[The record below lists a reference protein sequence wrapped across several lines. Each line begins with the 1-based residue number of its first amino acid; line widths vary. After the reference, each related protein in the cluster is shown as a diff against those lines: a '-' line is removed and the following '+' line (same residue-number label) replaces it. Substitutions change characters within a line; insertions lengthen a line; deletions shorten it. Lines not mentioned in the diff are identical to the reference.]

1 MYLKCLE
8 LHGFKSFPNRTVLT
22 FEKGTT
28 VIVGPNG
35 SGKSNLSDAM
45 RWVLGEISSKTLRG
59 TKMEDVI
66 FGGTNDRRPMGFAE
80 VSVTFDNSDKDNRIN
95 LPYEEITVT
104 RRYFRAGDSEY
115 MINRKPCRL
124 RDITELFLNTGIGR
138 EGYSIVGQGRVAEII
153 SRKSEDRRNIFEE
166 AAGIAKYRLNKK
178 ESERKLAA
186 TEIDMN
192 RIRDIVGVLEKRVGP
207 LARDAEKAKKYLAV
221 MEEKKA
227 IDVSLW
233 LYDTEKIMEDLKKAE
248 DRFKLS
254 SKQLEIVTETI
265 SDLERQLDDL
275 EKETTRNRIRS
286 EELVNQIQAVRDR
299 LHALDKRNDVI
310 GTDISN
316 LEDRIRLANDRINE
330 IKGQKGSLSEEREG
344 EEKKRALLETEL
356 KNRQTEKDEALE
368 TLRKTT
374 ELLAEMDRKLEEML
388 TELNDVKGQ
397 AVDYRARIEIL
408 QKAESSAGSQDET
421 MLSEI
426 RKYKENDEKLKAE
439 AERCDLAAAGFRTKI
454 EETERLINELSED
467 VSDLESDRDEVKQK
481 LNDAYVRQSST
492 LEKAKSLENLELHF
506 QGYGA
511 TVQFIMSE
519 YEKGTMDFGKTY
531 FGTIYGPLSQ
541 LISMDE
547 RYHVAIE
554 TALGGNI
561 QNIVVDDDETAK
573 AVIRHLQKNNAGR
586 ATFLSVST
594 IRAQSEPDEVRQAAN
609 YTGYIDRADRV
620 VRSDEQFR
628 EIVGWYLGR
637 TVVFD
642 TLEHALACSHA
653 LRSRVRIV
661 TLDGQIINAGGA
673 ITGGSVRTS
682 GILSR
687 SSEIEKLKNDAKE
700 QGKAIRKLEEELADI
715 ETDLQVKRQSL
726 KDNEQNR
733 DLLLTMSRTQ
743 FADLDRANANLEA
756 NRRLLEKLSSDLE
769 TLRTSREES
778 VAERKRLQEALI
790 EAEEKAERLNAERN
804 AYHIKRNGV
813 DDRKND
819 ETEEINRLNL
829 AIAETAKDIEAADQM
844 IRSFDD
850 RAESAS
856 SEIEAQN
863 ALIEGYNTRI
873 GELKQE
879 AEANRLDRKDVE
891 AELSRVTGNR
901 EGVDTDLQVFE
912 KRTGELR
919 QKIKNKNDE
928 KELCYRAN
936 VTDDAKRKDLLAEQ
950 ERLGS
955 RLWQEYEISYE
966 EAVALDYPP
975 VTKENRPEL
984 AARLTTLRGI
994 IKSIGPVNPGAVMEY
1009 DAVKEEYETNK
1020 AQLDDLET
1028 SYKEI
1033 LNVISRLETEMKR
1046 TFLEVFNKINEN
1058 FGVVFRDLFG
1068 GGTAELSLSDPEDVL
1083 NTGIEIK
1090 AAPPGKIIKNMALL
1104 SGGEQTFVAIAL
1116 LFSILKVNPTPFSIL
1131 DEIEAALDEV
1141 NVYRLGEYIKR
1152 SFPETQFILI
1162 THRRGTMEIADRLYG
1177 VTMPD
1182 RGVSK
1187 VIPLDVNEIESKQKE
1202 LFDGVL

>member
-95 LPYEEITVT
+95 FPYDEITVT
-104 RRYFRAGDSEY
+104 RRYFRAGESEY

-227 IDVSLW
+227 IDVALW
-233 LYDTEKIMEDLKKAE
+233 LYDTEKIMQDLKKAE

-265 SDLERQLDDL
+265 ADLDRQLNDLEQ
-275 EKETTRNRIRS
+275 ETTKNRIRS
-286 EELVNQIQAVRDR
+286 EELVNQIQSVRER
-299 LHALDKRNDVI
+299 IHALDNRYGVIQTDV
-310 GTDISN
+310 TN
-316 LEDRIRLANDRINE
+316 LEERIKGANDRIKE
-330 IKGQKGSLSEEREG
+330 IKGQKGSLSTERET
-344 EEKKRALLETEL
+344 EESKKKALEAELE
-356 KNRQTEKDEALE
+356 KRQTEKGEALKTLEE
-368 TLRKTT
+368 TSRQ
-374 ELLAEMDRKLEEML
+374 LAEMDRKLEDML
-388 TELNDVKGQ
+388 TELNDTKGQ

-408 QKAESSAGSQDET
+408 QKAEESAGSQDET

-426 RKYKENDEKLKAE
+426 QKYEETEGKLKAE
-439 AERCDLAAAGFRTKI
+439 ADRCDLAAAGFRSKI
-454 EETERLINELSED
+454 EEIEASLTELSQD
-467 VSDLESDRDEVKQK
+467 IIDLESDRDEVKNR
-481 LNDAYVRQSST
+481 LNDAYVKQSAT

-511 TVQFIMSE
+511 TVQFIMTE
-519 YEKGTMDFGKTY
+519 YEKGTMDFGRAY
-531 FGTIYGPLSQ
+531 FGTIYGPLSK
-541 LISMDE
+541 LISMDD

-561 QNIVVDDDETAK
+561 QNIVVDEDETAK
-573 AVIRHLQKNNAGR
+573 AVIQHLQKNNAGR
-586 ATFLSVST
+586 ATFLAVAT
-594 IRAQSEPDEVRQAAN
+594 IKAQSETDEVRQAAS

-620 VRSDEQFR
+620 VRSDEKFR
-628 EIVGWYLGR
+628 EIVGWYLSR

-687 SSEIEKLKNDAKE
+687 TSDIEKLKEDAKE
-700 QGKAIRKLEEELADI
+700 QGKTIRRLEEELADI
-715 ETDLQVKRQSL
+715 ETDLSVKRQSL
-726 KDNEQNR
+726 KDSEQNK

-756 NRRLLEKLSSDLE
+756 NRRLLEKLRSDLE
-769 TLRTSREES
+769 TLRSSREES
-778 VAERKRLQEALI
+778 VGERKRLQESLK
-790 EAEEKAERLNAERN
+790 EAEETAERLNRERN
-804 AYHIKRNGV
+804 AFHIERNAV
-813 DDRKND
+813 DDQKN
-819 ETEEINRLNL
+819 ELTEEINRLNL
-829 AIAETAKDIEAADQM
+829 AIAETGKDIEATDQM
-844 IRSFDD
+844 IRSLTERD
-850 RAESAS
+850 ASAG
-856 SEIEAQN
+856 SEIEAQQ
-863 ALIEGYNTRI
+863 ALIEGYNHRI
-873 GELKQE
+873 EELHAE
-879 AEANRLDRKDVE
+879 AEENRKKREEVDN
-891 AELSRVTGNR
+891 ELLSVIGSR
-901 EGVDTDLQVFE
+901 EGVDSDIQTFDQ
-912 KRTGELR
+912 RINELR
-919 QKIKNKNDE
+919 QKIKNKTNE
-928 KELCYRAN
+928 KDLCYRAN
-936 VTDDAKRKDLLAEQ
+936 VTDGSKRDELLAEQ

-966 EAVALDYPP
+966 EAVALNYPP

-984 AARLTTLRGI
+984 ASRLTSIRGI
-994 IKSIGPVNPGAVMEY
+994 LKSIGPVNPGAVMEY
-1009 DAVKEEYETNK
+1009 DAVKAEYETNK

-1033 LNVISRLETEMKR
+1033 LNVISRLEVEMKR
-1046 TFLEVFNKINEN
+1046 TFLEVFNQINEN

-1068 GGTAELSLSDPEDVL
+1068 GGSAELSLTDPEDIL

-1187 VIPLDVNEIESKQKE
+1187 VIPLDVSEIESKQKE

>member
-66 FGGTNDRRPMGFAE
+66 FGGTNVRRPMGFAE

-95 LPYEEITVT
+95 FPYDEITVT
-104 RRYFRAGDSEY
+104 RRYYRAGESEY
-115 MINRKPCRL
+115 MINKKPCRL

-192 RIRDIVGVLEKRVGP
+192 RIRDIVGALEKRVGP

-221 MEEKKA
+221 IEEKKA

-233 LYDTEKIMEDLKKAE
+233 LYDTQKILDDLNKAE

-265 SDLERQLDDL
+265 ADLDRQLNDLEQEL
-275 EKETTRNRIRS
+275 TRNRIRS
-286 EELVNQIQAVRDR
+286 EELVNQIQKVRDR
-299 LHALDKRNDVI
+299 LNALDNRYGVIKNDI
-310 GTDISN
+310 AN
-316 LEDRIRLANDRINE
+316 LEERIRSANERIAA
-330 IKGQKGSLSEEREG
+330 IKGQKGSLTTEREAE
-344 EEKKRALLETEL
+344 EEKRRTLEAALSET
-356 KNRQTEKDEALE
+356 KKQKDEAADALQ
-368 TLRKTT
+368 KIT
-374 ELLAEMDRKLEEML
+374 EQLSEMDRKLEDML
-388 TELNDVKGQ
+388 TELNDTKGQ
-397 AVDYRARIEIL
+397 AVDYRARIEVL
-408 QKAESSAGSQDET
+408 QKAEDSAGSQDET
-421 MLSEI
+421 MLFEISKYEESEG
-426 RKYKENDEKLKAE
+426 KLKAE
-439 AERCDLAAAGFRTKI
+439 AERCDQAAAGFRSKI
-454 EETERLINELSED
+454 EETDRAITELSQD
-467 VSDLESDRDEVKQK
+467 ITDLESDREEVKSK
-481 LNDAYVRQSST
+481 LNDAYVKQSST
-492 LEKAKSLENLELHF
+492 LEKAKSLENLEMHF

-519 YEKGTMDFGKTY
+519 YEAGVMDFGKTY

-547 RYHVAIE
+547 RYHIAIE
-554 TALGGNI
+554 TALGGNV
-561 QNIVVDDDETAK
+561 QNIVVDEDETAK

-586 ATFLSVST
+586 ATFLAVST
-594 IRAQSEPDEVRQAAN
+594 IKAQSETDEVRQAASH
-609 YTGYIDRADRV
+609 TGYIDRADRV
-620 VRSDEQFR
+620 VKCDEKIR
-628 EIVGWYLGR
+628 EIVGWYLSR

-653 LRSRVRIV
+653 LRSRIRIV

-673 ITGGSVRTS
+673 ITGGSVKTS

-700 QGKAIRKLEEELADI
+700 QGKEIKKLEEELSDI
-715 ETDLQVKRQSL
+715 ETDLTAKRQEL
-726 KDNEQNR
+726 KDHEQNKE
-733 DLLLTMSRTQ
+733 LLLTMSRTQ

-756 NRRLLEKLSSDLE
+756 NGRLLEKLRSDLE
-769 TLRTSREES
+769 TLRTSREAS
-778 VAERKRLQEALI
+778 VTERKNLQKSLT
-790 EAEEKAERLNAERN
+790 EAEEKVDRLTRERN
-804 AYHIKRNGV
+804 AYHVERNAV
-813 DDRKND
+813 DDKKND
-819 ETEEINRLNL
+819 LTDEINRLNL
-829 AIAETAKDIEAADQM
+829 AIAETGKDIEAIDQM
-844 IRSFDD
+844 LRSLSD
-850 RAESAS
+850 RDTSADTD
-856 SEIEAQN
+856 IEAQLS
-863 ALIEGYNTRI
+863 LIAGYEKRI
-873 GELKQE
+873 GEL
-879 AEANRLDRKDVE
+879 NRESEENRAKRDEVE
-891 AELSRVTGNR
+891 AEQFRVISSR
-901 EGVDTDLQVFE
+901 EGVDSDIETFD
-912 KRTGELR
+912 KRINELR
-919 QKIKNKNDE
+919 QKIKNKTAE
-928 KELCYRAN
+928 KELCYRTN
-936 VTDDAKRKDLLAEQ
+936 VTDGSKRDGLLAEQ

-955 RLWQEYEISYE
+955 RLWQEYELSYE
-966 EAVALDYPP
+966 DAVALNYPP
-975 VTKENRPEL
+975 VTKENRSEL
-984 AARLTTLRGI
+984 AARLTSLRGML
-994 IKSIGPVNPGAVMEY
+994 KSIGPVNPGAVEEY
-1009 DAVKEEYETNK
+1009 DEVKREYETNK

-1068 GGTAELSLSDPEDVL
+1068 GGMAEISLSDPEDVL
-1083 NTGIEIK
+1083 NSGIEIK

-1116 LFSILKVNPTPFSIL
+1116 LFSIFKVNPTPFSIL

-1141 NVYRLGEYIKR
+1141 NVYRLGDYIKQ
-1152 SFPETQFILI
+1152 SFPDTQFILI

-1187 VIPLDVNEIESKQKE
+1187 VIPLDVAEIESKQKE

>member
-22 FEKGTT
+22 FEKGMT

-80 VSVTFDNSDKDNRIN
+80 VSVTFDNSDKDGRIN
-95 LPYEEITVT
+95 FPYDEITVT
-104 RRYFRAGDSEY
+104 RRYFRAGESEY

-166 AAGIAKYRLNKK
+166 AAGIAKYRLNKR
-178 ESERKLAA
+178 ESERKLAN

-207 LARDAEKAKKYLAV
+207 LARDAEKAKKYLSV

-227 IDVSLW
+227 IDVALW
-233 LYDTEKIMEDLKKAE
+233 LYDTEKIMDDLKKAD

-254 SKQLEIVTETI
+254 TKQLEIVTETLNDLDRQLN
-265 SDLERQLDDL
+265 DLEG
-275 EKETTRNRIRS
+275 EMTRNRIRS
-286 EELVNQIQAVRDR
+286 EELVNQIQSVRDR
-299 LHALDKRNDVI
+299 LHALDNRYGVIQNDV
-310 GTDISN
+310 SN
-316 LEDRIRLANDRINE
+316 LEDRIRAANQRIAE
-330 IKGQKGSLSEEREG
+330 IKGQKGALSTERKNEEG
-344 EEKKRALLETEL
+344 KRG
-356 KNRQTEKDEALE
+356 ALE
-368 TLRKTT
+368 K
-374 ELLAEMDRKLEEML
+374 ELQKKQDEKNATSKELAEVSNQLDGMDRKLEEML
-388 TELNDVKGQ
+388 SEVNETKGQ
-397 AVDYRARIEIL
+397 AVDYRARIEVL
-408 QKAESSAGSQDET
+408 QKAEDSASSQNET
-421 MLSEI
+421 MFSEI
-426 RKYKENDEKLKAE
+426 QKYEEIGGKLSAE
-439 AERCDLAAAGFRTKI
+439 AARCDQAASGFRTKI
-454 EETERLINELSED
+454 EETDRVINELSED
-467 VSDLESDRDEVKQK
+467 VSDLETDRDEVKQK
-481 LNDAYVRQSST
+481 LNDAYVKQSAT

-519 YEKGTMDFGKTY
+519 YEKGAIDCK
-531 FGTIYGPLSQ
+531 TIYGPLSK
-541 LISMDE
+541 LISMDD
-547 RYHVAIE
+547 RYHVAVE

-561 QNIVVDDDETAK
+561 QNIVVDDDETSK
-573 AVIRHLQKNNAGR
+573 SVIRHLVANNAGR
-586 ATFLSVST
+586 ATFLAVST
-594 IRAQSEPDEVRQAAN
+594 IRAQSEPDEVRQAAKFA
-609 YTGYIDRADRV
+609 GYVDRADRV
-620 VRSDEQFR
+620 VRAEEKFR

-642 TLEHALACSHA
+642 NLEHALACSHA

-673 ITGGSVRTS
+673 ITGGSVKTS

-687 SSEIEKLKNDAKE
+687 TSDIQKLKDDAKE
-700 QGKAIRKLEEELADI
+700 QGKAIRRLEEELSDI
-715 ETDLQVKRQSL
+715 ETDLSAKRQSL
-726 KDNEQNR
+726 KDAEQNKE
-733 DLLLTMSRTQ
+733 LLLTMSRTQ
-743 FADLDRANANLEA
+743 FAELDRANANLEA
-756 NRRLLEKLSSDLE
+756 NKNLLDKLKLDLE
-769 TLRTSREES
+769 TLQSSREES
-778 VAERKRLQEALI
+778 VKERKRLEESLT
-790 EAEEKAERLNAERN
+790 EAEEKAERLNRERN
-804 AYHIKRNGV
+804 AFHIERNAV
-813 DDRKND
+813 DDKKN
-819 ETEEINRLNL
+819 ELTEQINRLNL
-829 AIAETAKDIEAADQM
+829 AIAETGKDIEAVDQM
-844 IRSFDD
+844 IRSLSERD
-850 RAESAS
+850 ESAVTD
-856 SEIEAQN
+856 IDAQKE
-863 ALIEGYNTRI
+863 LIEGYNARI
-873 GELKQE
+873 AELQSE
-879 AEANRLDRKDVE
+879 SEENRRDRDSVESELDRVIG
-891 AELSRVTGNR
+891 SR
-901 EGVDTDLQVFE
+901 EGVDTDIQTYE
-912 KRTGELR
+912 KRINELR
-919 QKIKNKNDE
+919 VKIKNKNNE
-928 KELCYRAN
+928 KDLCYRAN
-936 VTDDAKRKDLLAEQ
+936 VNDGAKRDDLLAEQ

-966 EAVALDYPP
+966 DAVALNYPP
-975 VTKENRPEL
+975 ATKENRSEL
-984 AARLTTLRGI
+984 AARLTSIRGI
-994 IKSIGPVNPGAVMEY
+994 LKSIGPVNPGAVEEY
-1009 DAVKEEYETNK
+1009 DSVKAEYETNK

-1033 LNVISRLETEMKR
+1033 LNVISRLEVEMKR
-1046 TFLEVFNKINEN
+1046 TFLEVFNQINEN

-1068 GGTAELSLSDPEDVL
+1068 GGSAELSLTDPDDIL

-1182 RGVSK
+1182 RGISK

>member
-95 LPYEEITVT
+95 FPYDEITVT
-104 RRYFRAGDSEY
+104 RRYFRAGESEY

-166 AAGIAKYRLNKK
+166 AAGIAKYRLNKR
-178 ESERKLAA
+178 ESERKLAN

-192 RIRDIVGVLEKRVGP
+192 RIRDIVSVLEKRVGP
-207 LARDAEKAKKYLAV
+207 LARDAEKAKKYLTV

-227 IDVSLW
+227 IDVALW
-233 LYDTEKIMEDLKKAE
+233 LYDTEKIMQDLQKAE

-254 SKQLEIVTETI
+254 TKQLEIVTETLNDLDRQLT
-265 SDLERQLDDL
+265 DLEG
-275 EKETTRNRIRS
+275 EMTRNRMRS
-286 EELVNQIQAVRDR
+286 EELVNQIQSVRDR
-299 LHALDKRNDVI
+299 LHALDNRYGVI
-310 GTDISN
+310 ETEVAN
-316 LEDRIRLANDRINE
+316 FEDRIRSANARIGE
-330 IKGQKGSLSEEREG
+330 IKGQKGALSDERKSEEE
-344 EEKKRALLETEL
+344 KRAGLEAEL
-356 KNRQTEKDEALE
+356 QKRRDEKTGTQKALE
-368 TLRKTT
+368 ETASR
-374 ELLAEMDRKLEEML
+374 LAAMDLKLEEML
-388 TELNDVKGQ
+388 TELNDAKGR

-408 QKAESSAGSQDET
+408 KKAEDSAGSQNET
-421 MLSEI
+421 MFSEI
-426 RKYKENDEKLKAE
+426 KKYEEIGEKLSAE
-439 AERCDLAAAGFRTKI
+439 AARCDQAASGFRTKI
-454 EETERLINELSED
+454 EETDRVIDEVSAD
-467 VSDLESDRDEVKQK
+467 VADLEHDRDEVKAK
-481 LNDAYVRQSST
+481 LNDAYVKQSST

-511 TVQFIMSE
+511 TVQFIMTE
-519 YEKGTMDFGKTY
+519 YEKGALNRGV
-531 FGTIYGPLSQ
+531 IYGPLSK
-541 LISMDE
+541 LISMDD
-547 RYHVAIE
+547 RFHVAVE

-561 QNIVVDDDETAK
+561 QNIVVDEDETSK
-573 AVIRHLQKNNAGR
+573 AAIRHLVANNAGR
-586 ATFLSVST
+586 ATFLAVST
-594 IRAQSEPDEVRQAAN
+594 IRAQSETDEIRQAAK
-609 YTGYIDRADRV
+609 YPGYVDRADRV
-620 VRSDEQFR
+620 VRSDDKFR
-628 EIVGWYLGR
+628 EIVGWYLSR

-642 TLEHALACSHA
+642 NLDHALACSHA

-687 SSEIEKLKNDAKE
+687 TSDIQKLKDDAKE
-700 QGKAIRKLEEELADI
+700 QGKTIKRLEEELSDLEAD
-715 ETDLQVKRQSL
+715 LSAKRQTL
-726 KDNEQNR
+726 KDSEQNKE
-733 DLLLTMSRTQ
+733 LLLTMSRTQ
-743 FADLDRANANLEA
+743 FAELDRANANLEA
-756 NRRLLEKLSSDLE
+756 NKNLLEKLKLDLE
-769 TLRTSREES
+769 TLRSSREES
-778 VAERKRLQEALI
+778 VAERKRLEENLI
-790 EAEEKAERLNAERN
+790 DAEAEAERLNRERN
-804 AYHIKRNGV
+804 AYHIERNAV
-813 DDRKND
+813 DDQKN
-819 ETEEINRLNL
+819 ELTEEVNRLNL
-829 AIAETAKDIEAADQM
+829 SIAETAKDVEAVDQM
-844 IRSFDD
+844 IKTISERDV
-850 RAESAS
+850 SAVS
-856 SEIEAQN
+856 DIEAQK
-863 ALIEGYNTRI
+863 ALIEGYESKIAELR
-873 GELKQE
+873 GERE
-879 AEANRLDRKDVE
+879 ENRRDREEVERELDRVIG
-891 AELSRVTGNR
+891 SR
-901 EGVDTDLQVFE
+901 EGVDTDIQTYE
-912 KRTGELR
+912 KRINELR
-919 QKIKNKNDE
+919 VKIKNKGNE
-928 KELCYRAN
+928 KDLCYRAN
-936 VTDDAKRKDLLAEQ
+936 VTDGAKRDDLLAEQ

-966 EAVALDYPP
+966 DAVALGYPP

-984 AARLTTLRGI
+984 AARLTTIRGI
-994 IKSIGPVNPGAVMEY
+994 LKNIGPVNPGAVEEY
-1009 DAVKEEYETNK
+1009 DSVKTEYEANK
-1020 AQLDDLET
+1020 AQLEDLET

-1033 LNVISRLETEMKR
+1033 LNVISRLEVEMKR
-1046 TFLEVFNKINEN
+1046 TFLEVFNQINEN

-1068 GGTAELSLSDPEDVL
+1068 GGSAELSLTDPDDVL

>member
-80 VSVTFDNSDKDNRIN
+80 VSVTFDNSDNDNRIKF
-95 LPYEEITVT
+95 PYDEITVT
-104 RRYFRAGDSEY
+104 RRYYRAGESEY

-166 AAGIAKYRLNKK
+166 AAGIAKYRLNKR
-178 ESERKLAA
+178 ESERKLAN

-192 RIRDIVGVLEKRVGP
+192 RIRDIVGALEKRVGP

-233 LYDTEKIMEDLKKAE
+233 LYDTEKIIEDLKKAE
-248 DRFKLS
+248 DRFRLS
-254 SKQLEIVTETI
+254 SKQLEIVNETI
-265 SDLERQLDDL
+265 NDLDRQLNDLEQHLT
-275 EKETTRNRIRS
+275 ENRIRS
-286 EELVNQIQAVRDR
+286 EELVNRIQSVKDR
-299 LHALDKRNDVI
+299 LHALDNRYGVI
-310 GTDISN
+310 ENEIVNQT
-316 LEDRIRLANDRINE
+316 ERIRAANERIAE
-330 IKGQKGSLSEEREG
+330 IKGQKGDLSQERKNEEDKRSTLENQLQKIK
-344 EEKKRALLETEL
+344 EEKDRA
-356 KNRQTEKDEALE
+356 
-368 TLRKTT
+368 T
-374 ELLAEMDRKLEEML
+374 ELLREMTDRLDGMDQKLEEML
-388 TELNDVKGQ
+388 TELNDVRGQ
-397 AVDYRARIEIL
+397 AVDYRARIEL
-408 QKAESSAGSQDET
+408 LKKAEESAGTQNET
-421 MLSEI
+421 MYSEI
-426 RKYKENDEKLKAE
+426 EKYKEIGEKLKAE
-439 AERCDLAAAGFRTKI
+439 AARCDQATAGYRTKI
-454 EETERLINELSED
+454 EETDREIAELTAD
-467 VSDLESDRDEVKQK
+467 VADLESDRDEVQK
-481 LNDAYVRQSST
+481 RLNDAYVKQSST

-511 TVQFIMSE
+511 TVQFIMTE
-519 YEKGTMDFGKTY
+519 YEKGEIRG
-531 FGTIYGPLSQ
+531 GTIYGPLSK
-541 LISMDE
+541 LISTDE
-547 RYHVAIE
+547 KYQVALE
-554 TALGGNI
+554 TALGGNL
-561 QNIVVDDDETAK
+561 QNIVVDDDETSR
-573 AVIRHLQKNNAGR
+573 AVIRHLVANNAGR
-586 ATFLSVST
+586 ATFLAVST
-594 IRAQSEPDEVRQAAN
+594 IRAQSETEEVRAAAK
-609 YTGYIDRADRV
+609 YAGYIDRADRV
-620 VRSDEQFR
+620 VRSDDQFR
-628 EIVGWYLGR
+628 EIVGWYLSR

-642 TLEHALACSHA
+642 NLEHALACSHA

-687 SSEIEKLKNDAKE
+687 TTDIKKLKEEAKE
-700 QGKAIRKLEEELADI
+700 QGVVIARLEEELSDI
-715 ETDLQVKRQSL
+715 ESDLGAKRQSL
-726 KDNEQNR
+726 KDHEQNK
-733 DLLLTMSRTQ
+733 DLLLTMSRSQ
-743 FADLDRANANLEA
+743 FAELDRANANLEA
-756 NRRLLEKLSSDLE
+756 NTNLLEKLSADLL
-769 TLRTSREES
+769 TLQSSREES
-778 VAERKRLQEALI
+778 GKERRRLEDGLA
-790 EAEEKAERLNAERN
+790 EAEEKAERLNRERN
-804 AYHIKRNGV
+804 AFHVERNAL
-813 DDRKND
+813 DDRKAD
-819 ETEEINRLNL
+819 QTEEINRLNL
-829 AIAETAKDIEAADQM
+829 AMAETAKDIETAALM
-844 IRSFDD
+844 LRTISD
-850 RAESAS
+850 RDLSAA
-856 SEIEAQN
+856 SEIEAQK
-863 ALIEGYNTRI
+863 ALIEGYESKI
-873 GELKQE
+873 ADLKRE
-879 AEANRLDRKDVE
+879 AEENRKNRDEVD
-891 AELSRVTGNR
+891 AELFRVIGSR
-901 EGVDTDLQVFE
+901 EGVDTDIQTFD
-912 KRTGELR
+912 KRINELR
-919 QKIKNKNDE
+919 VKIKNKNNE

-936 VTDDAKRKDLLAEQ
+936 VADASKRDDLLAEQ

-955 RLWQEYEISYE
+955 KLWQEYEISYE
-966 EAVALDYPP
+966 DALALNYPP
-975 VTKENRPEL
+975 VTKENRSEL
-984 AARLTTLRGI
+984 AARLTSIRGI
-994 IKSIGPVNPGAVMEY
+994 LKSIGPVNPGAVTEY
-1009 DAVKEEYETNK
+1009 DAVKEEYESNK

-1046 TFLEVFNKINEN
+1046 TFLEVFNQINEN

-1068 GGTAELSLSDPEDVL
+1068 GGTAELSLTDPDDVL

-1187 VIPLDVNEIESKQKE
+1187 VIPLDVAEIESKQKE

>member
-95 LPYEEITVT
+95 FPYDEITVT
-104 RRYFRAGDSEY
+104 RRYFRAGESEY

-166 AAGIAKYRLNKK
+166 AAGIAKYRLNKR

-227 IDVSLW
+227 IDVSIW

-254 SKQLEIVTETI
+254 TKQLEIVTETI
-265 SDLERQLDDL
+265 ADLERQLSDL
-275 EKETTRNRIRS
+275 EQEMTKNRIRS
-286 EELVNQIQAVRDR
+286 EELVNQIQSVKDR
-299 LHALDKRNDVI
+299 LNELDNRYGLIGNDV
-310 GTDISN
+310 SN
-316 LEDRIRLANDRINE
+316 LEDRIRSSYDRIEE
-330 IKGQKGSLSEEREG
+330 IKGQIWTLDNEKKSE
-344 EEKKRALLETEL
+344 EEKKSALQNELLKRQEEKNEATESL
-356 KNRQTEKDEALE
+356 SSL
-368 TLRKTT
+368 TLH
-374 ELLAEMDRKLEEML
+374 LAEMDRKLDEML
-388 TELNDVKGQ
+388 TELNDAKGQ
-397 AVDYRARIEIL
+397 MVDYRARIELL
-408 QKAESSAGSQDET
+408 QKAEESAGSQNET
-421 MLSEI
+421 MDSEI
-426 RKYKENDEKLKAE
+426 KKYEEIGEKLKAE
-439 AERCDLAAAGFRTKI
+439 AERCDRAAAGFRTRI
-454 EETERLINELSED
+454 EETDRVIADLSTGITE
-467 VSDLESDRDEVKQK
+467 LESDRDEVKSK
-481 LNDAYVRQSST
+481 LNDAYVKQSAT
-492 LEKAKSLENLELHF
+492 LEKAKSLENLEQHF

-511 TVQFIMSE
+511 TVQFIMTE
-519 YEKGTMDFGKTY
+519 YEKGTLDC
-531 FGTIYGPLSQ
+531 GTIYGPLSK

-547 RYHVAIE
+547 KYHVAIE
-554 TALGGNI
+554 TALGGNL
-561 QNIVVDDDETAK
+561 QNIVVDDDETSR
-573 AVIRHLQKNNAGR
+573 AVIRRLKESNAGR
-586 ATFLSVST
+586 ATFLAVST
-594 IRAQSEPDEVRQAAN
+594 IRAQSESEEIRAAAN

-620 VRSDEQFR
+620 VRSDEKFR
-628 EIVGWYLGR
+628 EIVGWYLLR

-642 TLEHALACSHA
+642 NLEHALACSHA

-687 SSEIEKLKNDAKE
+687 TSDIEKLKDDAKE
-700 QGKAIRKLEEELADI
+700 QGKLIRRLEEELADI
-715 ETDLQVKRQSL
+715 EEDLATNRQSL
-726 KDNEQNR
+726 KDSEQNKE
-733 DLLLTMSRTQ
+733 LLLTMSRTQ
-743 FADLDRANANLEA
+743 FADLDRANANYDA
-756 NRRLLEKLSSDLE
+756 NRSLLEKLTQDLA
-769 TLRTSREES
+769 TLKSSREES
-778 VAERKRLQEALI
+778 VRERKRLQDNLSS
-790 EAEEKAERLNAERN
+790 AEETAERLNRERN
-804 AYHIKRNGV
+804 AFNVERNAV
-813 DDRKND
+813 DDEKN
-819 ETEEINRLNL
+819 ELTEKINRLNL
-829 AIAETAKDIEAADQM
+829 SIAETAKDIEAADQM
-844 IRSFDD
+844 IRALSD
-850 RAESAS
+850 RDTSAA
-856 SEIEAQN
+856 SEIDAQN
-863 ALIEGYNTRI
+863 RLIEGYNARI
-873 GELKQE
+873 EELRVE
-879 AEANRLDRKDVE
+879 SEENRSRRDE
-891 AELSRVTGNR
+891 IAAELVRVIGSR
-901 EGVDTDLQVFE
+901 EGVDSDSETYE
-912 KRTGELR
+912 KRINELR
-919 QKIKNKNDE
+919 QKIKNKNGE

-936 VTDDAKRKDLLAEQ
+936 FADDTKRKDLLAEQ

-966 EAVALDYPP
+966 DAVALDYPP

-984 AARLTTLRGI
+984 ASRLTTLRGML
-994 IKSIGPVNPGAVMEY
+994 KSIGPVNPGAVLEY
-1009 DAVKEEYETNK
+1009 DAVKEEYESNK

-1046 TFLEVFNKINEN
+1046 TFLEVFNQINEN

-1068 GGTAELSLSDPEDVL
+1068 GGTAELSLSDPDDIL

>member
-66 FGGTNDRRPMGFAE
+66 FGGTNARRPMGFAE

-95 LPYEEITVT
+95 FPYEEITVT
-104 RRYFRAGDSEY
+104 RRYYRAGDSEY

-192 RIRDIVGVLEKRVGP
+192 RIRDIVGALEKRVGP
-207 LARDAEKAKKYLAV
+207 LARDAEKAKKYLTV

-233 LYDTEKIMEDLKKAE
+233 LYDTEKIMQDLKKAE

-265 SDLERQLDDL
+265 SDLDRQLNDL
-275 EKETTRNRIRS
+275 EQELTRNRIRS
-286 EELVNQIQAVRDR
+286 EELVNQIQSVKERV
-299 LHALDKRNDVI
+299 HTLDNRYGVIQTDVA
-310 GTDISN
+310 N
-316 LEDRIRLANDRINE
+316 LEERIRTANERIKE
-330 IKGQKGSLSEEREG
+330 IKGQKGSLSTERETE
-344 EEKKRALLETEL
+344 EEK
-356 KNRQTEKDEALE
+356 
-368 TLRKTT
+368 RKTLEAELGKRQEEKNETVKTLEETT
-374 ELLAEMDRKLEEML
+374 ERLSEMDLKLEEML
-388 TELNDVKGQ
+388 TELNDTKGQ
-397 AVDYRARIEIL
+397 AVDFRARIEIL
-408 QKAESSAGSQDET
+408 QKAEQSAGSQDET

-426 RKYKENDEKLKAE
+426 QKYEETEGKLKAE
-439 AERCDLAAAGFRTKI
+439 AERCDQAASQFRTKI
-454 EETERLINELSED
+454 GEIDASVGELTQD
-467 VSDLESDRDEVKQK
+467 VSDLETDRDEIKSK
-481 LNDAYVRQSST
+481 LNDAYVKQTAT

-511 TVQFIMSE
+511 TVQFIMTE
-519 YEKGTMDFGKTY
+519 YEKGTMDFGKSY
-531 FGTIYGPLSQ
+531 FGTIYGPLSK

-547 RYHVAIE
+547 KYHVAIE

-561 QNIVVDDDETAK
+561 QNIVVDEDETAK

-586 ATFLSVST
+586 ATFLAVST
-594 IRAQSEPDEVRQAAN
+594 IKAQSETEEVRQAAS

-620 VRSDEQFR
+620 VRSDDAFR
-628 EIVGWYLGR
+628 EIVGWYLSR

-687 SSEIEKLKNDAKE
+687 TSDIEKLKEDAKE
-700 QGKAIRKLEEELADI
+700 QGKTIKRLEEELADV
-715 ETDLQVKRQSL
+715 EADLSAKRQTL
-726 KDNEQNR
+726 KDLEQNK

-756 NRRLLEKLSSDLE
+756 NERLLEKLRADLE
-769 TLRTSREES
+769 TLRSSREES
-778 VAERKRLQEALI
+778 LNERKRLQENL
-790 EAEEKAERLNAERN
+790 EAAEAKAERLNNERN
-804 AYHIKRNGV
+804 AYHIERNAV
-813 DDRKND
+813 DDKKND
-819 ETEEINRLNL
+819 LTEEINRLNL
-829 AIAETAKDIEAADQM
+829 VIAETAKDIEAVDQM
-844 IRSFDD
+844 LRSLSERDVS
-850 RAESAS
+850 AE
-856 SEIEAQN
+856 SEIEGQKS
-863 ALIEGYNTRI
+863 LIAGFEKRI
-873 GELKQE
+873 EELHAE
-879 AEANRLDRKDVE
+879 AEQNRQDRENVD
-891 AELSRVTGNR
+891 AELLQVIGSRD
-901 EGVDTDLQVFE
+901 GVDTDIQTYDN
-912 KRTGELR
+912 RINELR
-919 QKIKNKNDE
+919 QKIKNKMGE

-936 VTDDAKRKDLLAEQ
+936 VNDGSKRDELLAEQ

-966 EAVALDYPP
+966 EAIALDYPP
-975 VTKENRPEL
+975 VTKENRAEL
-984 AARLTTLRGI
+984 AARLTSIRGI
-994 IKSIGPVNPGAVMEY
+994 LKSIGPVNPGAVMEY

-1033 LNVISRLETEMKR
+1033 LNVISKLEAEMKR
-1046 TFLEVFNKINEN
+1046 TFLEVFNQINEN

-1068 GGTAELSLSDPEDVL
+1068 GGSAEISLTDPEDVL
-1083 NTGIEIK
+1083 NSGIEIK

-1187 VIPLDVNEIESKQKE
+1187 VIPLDVAEIESKQKE

>member
-66 FGGTNDRRPMGFAE
+66 FGGTNVRRPMGFAE

-95 LPYEEITVT
+95 FPYDEITVT
-104 RRYFRAGDSEY
+104 RRYYRAGESEY
-115 MINRKPCRL
+115 MINKKPCRL

-192 RIRDIVGVLEKRVGP
+192 RLRDIVGVLEKRVGP

-221 MEEKKA
+221 IEEKKA

-233 LYDTEKIMEDLKKAE
+233 LYDTEKILDDLRKAE
-248 DRFKLS
+248 DRYKLS

-265 SDLERQLDDL
+265 ADLDRQLNDLEQ
-275 EKETTRNRIRS
+275 EMTRNRIRS

-299 LHALDKRNDVI
+299 LNKLDNRYGVIQSDV
-310 GTDISN
+310 TN
-316 LEDRIRLANDRINE
+316 LEERVRSANERIGS
-330 IKGQKGSLSEEREG
+330 IKGQKGSLTSEKESEE
-344 EEKKRALLETEL
+344 EKRKSLEAALADTR
-356 KNRQTEKDEALE
+356 KQKDETAAALQ
-368 TLRKTT
+368 KVT
-374 ELLAEMDRKLEEML
+374 EQLSAMDRKLEDML

-397 AVDYRARIEIL
+397 AVDFRARIEVL
-408 QKAESSAGSQDET
+408 QKAEDSAGSQDDT

-426 RKYKENDEKLKAE
+426 KKYEESEEKLKAE
-439 AERCDLAAAGFRTKI
+439 VERCDLAASGFRSKI
-454 EETERLINELSED
+454 EETDRAIAELSQD
-467 VSDLESDRDEVKQK
+467 VTDLESDRDEVKSK
-481 LNDAYVRQSST
+481 LNDAYVKQTST
-492 LEKAKSLENLELHF
+492 LEKAKSLENLEMHF

-519 YEKGTMDFGKTY
+519 YEAGVMDFGKTY

-547 RYHVAIE
+547 RYHIAIE
-554 TALGGNI
+554 TALGGNV
-561 QNIVVDDDETAK
+561 QNIVVDEDETAK

-586 ATFLSVST
+586 ATFLAVST
-594 IRAQSEPDEVRQAAN
+594 IKAQSETDEVRQAAN
-609 YTGYIDRADRV
+609 HPGYIDRADRV
-620 VRSDEQFR
+620 VKCDDKFR
-628 EIVGWYLGR
+628 EIVGWYLSR

-653 LRSRVRIV
+653 LRSRIRIV

-673 ITGGSVRTS
+673 ITGGSVKTS

-687 SSEIEKLKNDAKE
+687 SSEIEKLKSDAKE
-700 QGKAIRKLEEELADI
+700 QGKQIRKLEEELADI
-715 ETDLQVKRQSL
+715 ETDLTAKRQEL
-726 KDNEQNR
+726 KDHEQNKE
-733 DLLLTMSRTQ
+733 LLLTMSRTQ

-756 NRRLLEKLSSDLE
+756 NGRLLERLRSDLE

-778 VAERKRLQEALI
+778 VKERRNLQENLT
-790 EAEEKAERLNAERN
+790 EAEEKAERLTRERN
-804 AYHIKRNGV
+804 AYHIERNAV
-813 DDRKND
+813 DDKKND
-819 ETEEINRLNL
+819 LTEEINRLNL
-829 AIAETAKDIEAADQM
+829 SIAETAKDIESVDQM
-844 IRSFDD
+844 LRSLSERDK
-850 RAESAS
+850 SADS
-856 SEIEAQN
+856 DI
-863 ALIEGYNTRI
+863 ALIEGYENRI
-873 GELKQE
+873 NELKRE
-879 AEANRLDRKDVE
+879 ADENRAQRDEVEEEQLKVISSRK
-891 AELSRVTGNR
+891 
-901 EGVDTDLQVFE
+901 GVDSDIDAYEQRINDL
-912 KRTGELR
+912 RI
-919 QKIKNKNDE
+919 KIKNKNNE

-936 VTDDAKRKDLLAEQ
+936 VTDGSKRDELAAEQ

-966 EAVALDYPP
+966 DAVALNYPP

-984 AARLTTLRGI
+984 AARLTSLRGML
-994 IKSIGPVNPGAVMEY
+994 KSIGPVNPGAVEEY
-1009 DAVKEEYETNK
+1009 DEVKREYESNK

-1068 GGTAELSLSDPEDVL
+1068 GGTAEISLTDPEDVL
-1083 NTGIEIK
+1083 NSGIEIK

-1116 LFSILKVNPTPFSIL
+1116 LFSIFKVNPTPFSIL

-1141 NVYRLGEYIKR
+1141 NVYRLGDYIKQ
-1152 SFPETQFILI
+1152 SFPDTQFILI

-1187 VIPLDVNEIESKQKE
+1187 VIPLDVAEIESKQKE

>member
-8 LHGFKSFPNRTVLT
+8 LHGFKSFPNRTVLS

-95 LPYEEITVT
+95 FPYDEITVT
-104 RRYFRAGDSEY
+104 RRYFRAGESEY

-124 RDITELFLNTGIGR
+124 RDINELFLNTGIGR

-166 AAGIAKYRLNKK
+166 AAGIAKYRLNKR

-192 RIRDIVGVLEKRVGP
+192 RIRDIVSVLEKRVGP

-233 LYDTEKIMEDLKKAE
+233 LYDTEKIMGDLKKAE

-254 SKQLEIVTETI
+254 SKQLEIVTETLNDLDRQLT
-265 SDLERQLDDL
+265 DLEG
-275 EKETTRNRIRS
+275 EMTRNRIRS
-286 EELVNQIQAVRDR
+286 EELVNQIQSVRDR
-299 LHALDKRNDVI
+299 MHALDNRYGVIQNDVA
-310 GTDISN
+310 N
-316 LEDRIRLANDRINE
+316 LEDRIRAANDRIGE
-330 IKGQKGSLSEEREG
+330 IKGQKGTLSNERKNEETKRASLEKELQKRQ
-344 EEKKRALLETEL
+344 EEKSATQKEL
-356 KNRQTEKDEALE
+356 ADVTARLDAMNL
-368 TLRKTT
+368 
-374 ELLAEMDRKLEEML
+374 KLEEML
-388 TELNDVKGQ
+388 TELNDTRGQ
-397 AVDYRARIEIL
+397 AVDFRARIEIL
-408 QKAESSAGSQDET
+408 QKAEDSAGSKNET
-421 MLSEI
+421 MFSEI
-426 RKYKENDEKLKAE
+426 RKYEEIGGKLAAE
-439 AERCDLAAAGFRTKI
+439 AERCDQAASGFRTKI
-454 EETERLINELSED
+454 DEIDRALAALSAD
-467 VSDLESDRDEVKQK
+467 VSDLEHDRDEVKAK
-481 LNDAYVRQSST
+481 LNDAYVRQSAT
-492 LEKAKSLENLELHF
+492 LEKAKSLENLEQHF

-511 TVQFIMSE
+511 TVQFIMSA
-519 YEKGTMDFGKTY
+519 YEKGELDCGK
-531 FGTIYGPLSQ
+531 IYGPLSK
-541 LISMDE
+541 LISMDD

-561 QNIVVDDDETAK
+561 QNIVVDDDDTSK
-573 AVIRHLQKNNAGR
+573 AVIRHLVERNAGR
-586 ATFLSVST
+586 ATFLAVST
-594 IRAQSEPDEVRQAAN
+594 IRAQSEPDEIRQAAKFA
-609 YTGYIDRADRV
+609 GYIDRADRV
-620 VRSDEQFR
+620 VRSDEKFR
-628 EIVGWYLGR
+628 EIVGWYLSR

-642 TLEHALACSHA
+642 NLDHALACSHA

-687 SSEIEKLKNDAKE
+687 SSDIQKLKEDAKE
-700 QGKAIRKLEEELADI
+700 QGNTIRRLEEELSDLEADLS
-715 ETDLQVKRQSL
+715 TKRQNQ
-726 KDNEQNR
+726 KDNEQNKE
-733 DLLLTMSRTQ
+733 LLLTMSRTQ
-743 FADLDRANANLEA
+743 FAELDRANANLEA
-756 NRRLLEKLSSDLE
+756 NRNLLEKLKLDLE
-769 TLRTSREES
+769 TLQSSHEES
-778 VAERKRLQEALI
+778 VRERKRLEESLKD
-790 EAEEKAERLNAERN
+790 AEEKADRLNRERNDYHVERN
-804 AYHIKRNGV
+804 AV
-813 DDRKND
+813 DDKKN
-819 ETEEINRLNL
+819 ELTEEINRLNL
-829 AIAETAKDIEAADQM
+829 TIAETAKDIEAVDQM
-844 IRSFDD
+844 IRTIAD
-850 RAESAS
+850 RDVSAVTD
-856 SEIEAQN
+856 IEAQN
-863 ALIEGYNTRI
+863 ALIEGYHARI
-873 GELKQE
+873 DELRHE
-879 AEANRLDRKDVE
+879 MEENRANRDGVESELDRVIG
-891 AELSRVTGNR
+891 SR
-901 EGVDTDLQVFE
+901 EGVDSDIQTYE
-912 KRTGELR
+912 KRINELR
-919 QKIKNKNDE
+919 AKIKNKTNE

-936 VTDDAKRKDLLAEQ
+936 VTDASKRDDLLAEQ

-966 EAVALDYPP
+966 DAVAMDYPP

-984 AARLTTLRGI
+984 AARLTTIRGI
-994 IKSIGPVNPGAVMEY
+994 LKNIGPVNPGAVEEY
-1009 DAVKEEYETNK
+1009 DSVKTEYEANK

-1046 TFLEVFNKINEN
+1046 TFLEVFNQINEN

-1068 GGTAELSLSDPEDVL
+1068 GGSAELSLTDPDDVL

-1182 RGVSK
+1182 RGISK